1 MARLTRK
8 NATEILSQLKKDQL
22 KEIARIFGLPVS
34 GNKDELISLIVSNTR
49 PSDLA
54 KVLESEIGP
63 KEKKKGDTKPK
74 AETKQKRREQDV
86 DASKLFKEIV
96 KLLKK
101 VTPPKVKS
109 EDELELYVLGL
120 LQGKFESKKI
130 EVVPQTIAVSKGKTT
145 QPDIV
150 VGGVV
155 AVELKYIRGSGD
167 ADRGIGQATKYAS
180 MYPYV
185 VLYYYDPQKRSHH
198 SNSALAKNIELI
210 VYPR

>member
-8 NATEILSQLKKDQL
+8 NAAEILSQLKKDQL

-34 GNKDELISLIVSNTR
+34 GNKDELINNIVSNTKL
-49 PSDLA
+49 SELA
-54 KVLESEIGP
+54 KVLESEI
-63 KEKKKGDTKPK
+63 KQRDEKREATKIK
-74 AETKQKRREQDV
+74 SENKQKKQEQDV
-86 DASKLFKEIV
+86 DASKIFKEIV
-96 KLLKK
+96 RLLRKI
-101 VTPPKVKS
+101 TPPKVKN

-120 LQGKFESKKI
+120 LQGKFESRKI

-150 VGGVV
+150 VGGAV
-155 AVELKYIRGSGD
+155 AVELKYIRGSAD

-210 VYPR
+210 VYPK

>member
-8 NATEILSQLKKDQL
+8 NAAEILSQLKKDQL
-22 KEIARIFGLPVS
+22 KEISRIFGLPVS
-34 GNKDELISLIVSNTR
+34 GNKDELISLIVSSTR

-63 KEKKKGDTKPK
+63 KEKKKDVRPK
-74 AETKQKRREQDV
+74 TEAKQKKREQDV
-86 DASKLFKEIV
+86 DASKVFREIV
-96 KLLKK
+96 KLLRKI
-101 VTPPKVKS
+101 TPPKVKN

-120 LQGKFESKKI
+120 LQGKFENKKI

-150 VGGVV
+150 VGGAV

-210 VYPR
+210 VYPK